1 MARRRGAKKS
11 RPTKYK
17 SAFNIRQAGK
27 SYIQLGIGTE
37 LLFSS
42 NPIEF
47 FGGGFLPG
55 VAGTA
60 QGQQN
65 ITMYELFNWTAG
77 KAYATGE
84 SMQAYGSG
92 IGDTVMYNVKKGA
105 GRAVVSTVGLKVG
118 DKLAQKLGVYRGFNK
133 LVRSVGLGDLVKM

>member
-42 NPIEF
+42 NPVEF
-47 FGGGFLPG
+47 FGGGFLPN

-65 ITMYELFNWTAG
+65 ITMYELFNWTEG
-77 KAYATGE
+77 KAYAPNT
-84 SMQAYGSG
+84 SYGSG
-92 IGDTVMYNVKKGA
+92 LGDTVMYNIKNGA

-118 DKLAQKLGVYRGFNK
+118 DKVAQKLGVYRGFNK

>member
-1 MARRRGAKKS
+1 MARRRGMKKS

-55 VAGTA
+55 YAGTA
-60 QGQQN
+60 QGQNN
-65 ITMYELFNWTAG
+65 ITAYELFNWTEG
-77 KAYATGE
+77 KAYSPT
-84 SMQAYGSG
+84 SSYGSG
-92 IGDTVMYNVKKGA
+92 LGDTVMYNVRNGA
-105 GRAVVSTVGLKVG
+105 GKAIVSSVGLKVG
-118 DKLAQKLGVYRGFNK
+118 DKVAQKLGVYRGFNK